1 MNSSLSLQN
10 YNISFFHFQEFYFY
24 QFQTTYKMSK
34 VTNESFVTLATN
46 DSYSL
51 GALTLAQ
58 SLKNVNTNRSLTILI
73 TNGVS
78 SVLQ

>member
-1 MNSSLSLQN
+1 
-10 YNISFFHFQEFYFY
+10 
-24 QFQTTYKMSK
+24 MSK